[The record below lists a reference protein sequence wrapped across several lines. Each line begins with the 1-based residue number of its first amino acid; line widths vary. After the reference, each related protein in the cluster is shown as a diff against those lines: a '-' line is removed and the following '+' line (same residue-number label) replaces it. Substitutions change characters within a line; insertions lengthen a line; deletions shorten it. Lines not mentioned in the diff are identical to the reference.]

1 MHASQCVDLF
11 FLVRFVVSWLD
22 RHGEEFSVF
31 SDGKRLLVLTCANSR
46 PIFDSPAI
54 IPVEAHTRQF
64 KQFRAF
70 VLRYRSTNEAVHPS
84 IPQGEPMCSI
94 LKLTPMRLRGNDE
107 PEPIRRDE
115 VITEK

>member
-22 RHGEEFSVF
+22 RHGEDFSVF

-70 VLRYRSTNEAVHPS
+70 VLSNFVRSCKVSKHERSRSPFDTSGRTDVFNP
-84 IPQGEPMCSI
+84 
-94 LKLTPMRLRGNDE
+94 
-107 PEPIRRDE
+107 
-115 VITEK
+115 